1 MRPLQDLFLLDL
13 STLLPGPIATLLLA
27 EAGTDVV
34 KIYRPLLDEAFLQ
47 AQRGASGR
55 RSSDAHRSPVSNVL
69 GTPSDGPVTWRSQSG
84 TRFRLRNVRSTSF
97 HNFNEMM
104 VSHVSSVIG

>member
-1 MRPLQDLFLLDL
+1 MRLLQDLFLLDL

-34 KIYRPLLDEAFLQ
+34 KIERPLLDEAFLQ

-55 RSSDAHRSPVSNVL
+55 RSSGAHRSPVSNVL
-69 GTPSDGPVTWRSQSG
+69 RTPSDGPRHLALTIGNLVPIAKRSVHIIPQ
-84 TRFRLRNVRSTSF
+84 LQ
-97 HNFNEMM
+97 
-104 VSHVSSVIG
+104 